1 MAALTVNR
9 AEAPE
14 PTDHHGMLLRWL
26 DTLAAWQMR
35 HSYCLI
41 RRNQMRS
48 ATSTGVTQPSSANER
63 SSISPC
69 DR

>member
-1 MAALTVNR
+1 MAARPSRRPISL
-9 AEAPE
+9 EPAPSR
-14 PTDHHGMLLRWL
+14 GRVLRLL

-35 HSYCLI
+35 HSHEVI
-41 RRNQMRS
+41 ARVQTDS
-48 ATSTGVTQPSSANER
+48 ATITGVNQPSSANER